1 MAGLTAT
8 EDGRRPPFQPA
19 SPGLEHAP
27 QLARHLLHI
36 DRLALAEAN
45 FRAVDTWTD
54 PAELFSVHY
63 FRLG

>member
-1 MAGLTAT
+1 VPEFRA
-8 EDGRRPPFQPA
+8 
-19 SPGLEHAP
+19 
-27 QLARHLLHI
+27 LA
-36 DRLALAEAN
+36 AEAN